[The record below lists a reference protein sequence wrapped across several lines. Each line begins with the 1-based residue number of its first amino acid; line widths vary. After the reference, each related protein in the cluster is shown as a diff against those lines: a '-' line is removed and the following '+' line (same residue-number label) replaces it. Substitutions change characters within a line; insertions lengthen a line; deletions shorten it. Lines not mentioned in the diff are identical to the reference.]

1 MALNVGIVGLP
12 NAGKS
17 TIFNALTACQV
28 PAENFPFCTID
39 PSTGVVTVPD
49 PRLDKLTQIYK
60 PAKITPTAVEF
71 VDIAGLVKNASQGE
85 GLGNKFLSHIREV
98 DAIAHVVRCF
108 EDPNV
113 VHVHG
118 KVDPKE
124 DIEVINMELAL
135 TDLDAT
141 TKRLEKEEKL
151 LKTGSKE
158 TAKKVELLKKVK
170 IQLEKGLAARKLS
183 FTEEENVL
191 LKEFNLLT
199 AKPMLYVGN
208 ISEGGEQGENAKRVA
223 ILAKEDGSEAVFLCG
238 KLEAE
243 LAQLQGEEK
252 TEFLKALGIKEPGL
266 DRLIRSGYHLLRLIT
281 YFTAGPKEVRAWTIT
296 QGTKA
301 PQAAGK
307 IHSDFEKGFIRAEVF
322 HYNDLVAAGSE
333 SQVKAAG
340 KYRSEGKEYVFQD
353 GDIVLFRFNV

>member
-1 MALNVGIVGLP
+1 MSLNIGIVGLP

-39 PSTGVVTVPD
+39 PSTGVVALPD
-49 PRLDKLTQIYK
+49 PRLDKLVAIYK
-60 PAKITPTAVEF
+60 PAKITPTTVEF

-108 EDPNV
+108 EDPNI

-124 DIEVINMELAL
+124 DIEVINTELAIA
-135 TDLDAT
+135 DLEMA
-141 TKRLEKEEKL
+141 TKRLDKQEKL
-151 LKTGSKE
+151 AKSGAKEIVKQVEILKQ
-158 TAKKVELLKKVK
+158 LKN
-170 IQLEKGLAARKLS
+170 QLEKGKPIRNLS
-183 FTEEENVL
+183 FA
-191 LKEFNLLT
+191 KEDWPFVQELSLLT
-199 AKPMLYVGN
+199 AKPVVYVAN
-208 ISEGGEQGENAKRVA
+208 VSEGE
-223 ILAKEDGSEAVFLCG
+223 EDNRLVKVVEEIAVQEKSEAVVLCG

-243 LAQLQGEEK
+243 LAQLEGEDK
-252 TEFLKALGIKEPGL
+252 NAFLKEMGLAEPGL
-266 DRLIRSGYHLLRLIT
+266 HRLIRAGYHLLHLIT

-296 QGTKA
+296 AGTKA

-322 HYNDLVAAGSE
+322 YFDDLVSLGSE
-333 SQVKAAG
+333 ASVKAAG
-340 KYRSEGKEYVFQD
+340 KYRSEGKEYVVKD
-353 GDIVLFRFNV
+353 GDVMLFRFNV

>member
-1 MALNVGIVGLP
+1 MSLNIGIVGLP

-39 PSTGVVTVPD
+39 PSAGVVPVPD
-49 PRLDKLTQIYK
+49 PRLDKLVAIYK
-60 PAKITPTAVEF
+60 PAKTTPTTVEF

-124 DIEVINMELAL
+124 DIEVINTELAL
-135 TDLDAT
+135 SDLET
-141 TKRLEKEEKL
+141 VTKRLEKEEK
-151 LKTGSKE
+151 
-158 TAKKVELLKKVK
+158 TAKGGDKESVERV
-170 IQLEKGLAARKLS
+170 A
-183 FTEEENVL
+183 L
-191 LKEFNLLT
+191 LKEYKKRLDRGEPVRENRVKDLALLT
-199 AKPMLYVGN
+199 AKPVLYVAN
-208 ISEGGEQGENAKRVA
+208 IAEGQTVPTAMPPGA
-223 ILAKEDGSEAVFLCG
+223 IPLCG

-243 LAQLQGEEK
+243 LSQLPAQEK
-252 TEFLKALGIKEPGL
+252 EEFLKAMGLQEPGL
-266 DRLIRSGYHLLRLIT
+266 NRLIRTGYRLLNLIT
-281 YFTAGPKEVRAWTIT
+281 FFTAGPKEVRAWTIVN
-296 QGTKA
+296 GTKA

-307 IHSDFEKGFIRAEVF
+307 IHSDFEKGFIRAEVMA
-322 HYNDLVAAGSE
+322 YDDLVAAGSE
-333 SQVKAAG
+333 AAVKAAG
-340 KYRSEGKEYVFQD
+340 KYRSEGKEYIFKD
-353 GDIVLFRFNV
+353 GDVVLFRFNV